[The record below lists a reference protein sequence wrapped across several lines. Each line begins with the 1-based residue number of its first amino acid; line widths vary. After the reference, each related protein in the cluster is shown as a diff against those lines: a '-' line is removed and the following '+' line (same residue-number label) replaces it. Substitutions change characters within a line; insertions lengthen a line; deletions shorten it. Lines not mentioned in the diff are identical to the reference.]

1 LEAIGEEA
9 CLGHLIGCKVWLT
22 TDNSMAEA
30 SFYKGKS
37 SSPDLDAMVL
47 ELRLLTIAGNF
58 VLRLVHI
65 AGTRMIELGIDALS
79 QGQLHLG
86 ALADATL
93 SLVLSLSTYTH

>member
-1 LEAIGEEA
+1 M
-9 CLGHLIGCKVWLT
+9 V

-37 SSPDLDAMVL
+37 SSPELDAMVL

-65 AGTRMIELGIDALS
+65 AGTHMIDIGIDALS
-79 QGQLHLG
+79 QGELPPSPSSFGTIHRTDL
-86 ALADATL
+86 LAFLLAPGL
-93 SLVLSLSTYTH
+93 FNRLP